1 MGNWHNAAD
10 SVQSDRLISGILRLA
25 ILMKQVIYIHLG
37 LGIATRIHRWE
48 LWQQFVYQSELIE
61 KRWLEF
67 NICAAK
73 WLTTV
78 FSSFEAGIANAISS
92 FK

>member
-1 MGNWHNAAD
+1 MHTTE
-10 SVQSDRLISGILRLA
+10 SVQRDRLISGILRLA

-37 LGIATRIHRWE
+37 LRIATRIHRWE

-61 KRWLEF
+61 KRLLDV
-67 NICAAK
+67 NICTAK
-73 WLTTV
+73 WLAIV
-78 FSSFEAGIANAISS
+78 FSSFEAGIAKAISS